1 MCLINSVVLA
11 DGKCE
16 QENFGMRHFYSGAC
30 DTHTCFMSTS
40 GTSTGVADRNLPM
53 TAMVGPSMS
62 GVKPYCRKEH
72 CKFVG
77 EEFKTTTATSQNAL
91 SSDEDYELHVDVSGE
106 AVRIGKENVLVSQMI
121 HKMSTVILL
130 RKGKN
135 ACLVNC
141 SIKQAW

>member
-1 MCLINSVVLA
+1 MIRTLVSC
-11 DGKCE
+11 
-16 QENFGMRHFYSGAC
+16 
-30 DTHTCFMSTS
+30 STS

-106 AVRIGKENVLVSQMI
+106 AVRIGKENGLVSQMI

-135 ACLVNC
+135 ACW
-141 SIKQAW
+141 SIAPSNKHGKQKLNSMDITLRLRVK